1 MGMIVVVMV
10 VIAMLVMVM
19 VITVAMTVVM
29 GMTVAMVMTIAMI
42 VRGMIMRRMVVRIGL
57 RRRMRMAAAGIGA
70 AFGIERRLDLD
81 HARAEPLHH
90 LLDHVIAPDTQ
101 TLGHDL
107 RRQMTV
113 AEMPGDPDQMVRI
126 GAANFNQ
133 RLRRRDHF
141 DQPAVVEHQCIAA
154 AQRDGV
160 FQIEQEFKPA
170 RSGHRH
176 APPVPVVEIEHDG
189 IDWCLRPAMLT

>member
-1 MGMIVVVMV
+1 MVVMRVVVM
-10 VIAMLVMVM
+10 
-19 VITVAMTVVM
+19 
-29 GMTVAMVMTIAMI
+29 
-42 VRGMIMRRMVVRIGL
+42 RMVVMPVAG
-57 RRRMRMAAAGIGA
+57 AGIGA
-70 AFGIERRLDLD
+70 AFGIEPAPRSRSRARRAPSPSPRSRD
-81 HARAEPLHH
+81 RAGYR
-90 LLDHVIAPDTQ
+90 Q

-170 RSGHRH
+170 RFRSSPCAAG
-176 APPVPVVEIEHDG
+176 AIVESSTTVSTG
-189 IDWCLRPAMLT
+189 ACVQRC